1 MKRVEQ
7 TQKQVLELK
16 SEELA
21 TVLPLL
27 LIWLCFHYGEG
38 HT

>member
-21 TVLPLL
+21 TVLLLL